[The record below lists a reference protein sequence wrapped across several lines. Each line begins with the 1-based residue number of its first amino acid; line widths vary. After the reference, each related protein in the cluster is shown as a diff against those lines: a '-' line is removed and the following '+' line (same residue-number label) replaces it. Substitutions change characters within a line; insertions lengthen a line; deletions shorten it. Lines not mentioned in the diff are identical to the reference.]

1 MGNQSDNDSLLEMF
15 VFETTQYLE
24 RLEELILS
32 NEKSNCY
39 TQTVIGEIFRIMHNI
54 KSSSAMMLL
63 TDISKLAHAMEDF
76 FFFVREEKPKGID
89 YSVLSDFILEG
100 VDFIKVEL
108 QKIKNGDTTDG
119 DPAPLIKNIK
129 EYLVLIKKQNNST
142 KLMQAKK
149 TTKEQQSDELCQ
161 EQKTLLPEANAFK
174 AVIYFQEGCEMEN
187 IRAYQVVHQLKELA
201 SEIYYLPDDLV
212 ENNDSVQII
221 REQGFEVFFKSEQ
234 TYRQILAFCNQN
246 ILFKEL
252 ELIQLENDDEFKQF
266 TISDKVDL
274 DKVNKIKSEEFSAEM
289 PQLQEKT
296 SEKDVS
302 LVIRQSIIGVNVD
315 KLDKL
320 MDLVGEMVIAEAMV
334 TQHPELKGLEL
345 DNFNK
350 AARQLRKIINEV
362 QNFVMSMRMVPLVT
376 TFQKM
381 YRVVRDMSKKLNK
394 EVELEIIGGETEV
407 DKNIIEHVSD
417 PLLHLV
423 RNAIDHGLESPAER
437 RKKGKAEAGKITL
450 EARNAGNDVLIV
462 VRDNGKG
469 LNKEKLMKQAKKKG
483 LLRKQEHEMTEREIY
498 NLILVPGFSTKEQT
512 TEFSGRGVGMDVVT
526 NNIEKMGGDVLVDS
540 VPDEGTTITLKI
552 PLTLTIIDGM
562 NISVGEACYTIP
574 INTIKECFK
583 PKETEI
589 IMDLDGN
596 EMIMVR
602 GQCFPI
608 VRLYQLYQVK
618 TEITCLTDG
627 ILMMVENNEKMLCL
641 FVDKLLGEQQ
651 VVVKTLP
658 SFIGSTIK
666 KKGLVGCTLLGDGSI
681 SLILD
686 VAGFF

>member
-142 KLMQAKK
+142 KLMRAKK
-149 TTKEQQSDELCQ
+149 TTKEQQSDDLCQ

>member
-142 KLMQAKK
+142 KLMRAKK
-149 TTKEQQSDELCQ
+149 TTKEQQSDDLRQ

-187 IRAYQVVHQLKELA
+187 IRAYQVVHQLKGLA

-234 TYRQILAFCNQN
+234 TYQQILAFCNQN

-274 DKVNKIKSEEFSAEM
+274 DKVNKIKLEEFSAEM

-450 EARNAGNDVLIV
+450 EARSAGNDVLIV

-526 NNIEKMGGDVLVDS
+526 NNVEKMGGDVLVDS

>member
-142 KLMQAKK
+142 KLMRAKK
-149 TTKEQQSDELCQ
+149 TTKEQQSDDLCQ

-187 IRAYQVVHQLKELA
+187 IRAYQVVHQLKGLA

-234 TYRQILAFCNQN
+234 TYQQILAFCNQN

-274 DKVNKIKSEEFSAEM
+274 DKVNKIKLEEFSAEM

-450 EARNAGNDVLIV
+450 EARSAGNDVLIV

-526 NNIEKMGGDVLVDS
+526 NNVEKMGGDVLVDS